1 MTMVQ
6 WYDINDDSELS
17 KRTTIGKPTDSGYKL
32 YQSTR
37 RERVDIAIE
46 TIACVLLPML
56 LVFGLM
62 ATVIILL

>member
-1 MTMVQ
+1 MAQ

-17 KRTTIGKPTDSGYKL
+17 KRPTIGKPPDRGYRL
-32 YQSTR
+32 YQATR

-46 TIACVLLPML
+46 TMACVLLPML